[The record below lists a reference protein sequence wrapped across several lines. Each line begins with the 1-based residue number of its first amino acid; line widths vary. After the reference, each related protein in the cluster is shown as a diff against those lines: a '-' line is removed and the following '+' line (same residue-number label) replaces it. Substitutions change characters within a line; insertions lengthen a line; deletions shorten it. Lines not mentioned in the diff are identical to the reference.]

1 MTLLG
6 SRQYHELQF
15 PGTHSTSKPT
25 GQPVTGHLLQDTCYR
40 TGAGGHLLQDT
51 CYRTGAG
58 DKGFWDD
65 QDDCSRQTQKPG
77 FLFAPVRPAPRPM
90 RGWDRITQVDLDGR
104 LHMPSD
110 VL

>member
-40 TGAGGHLLQDT
+40 TGAG
-51 CYRTGAG
+51 
-58 DKGFWDD
+58 DKGFWDA
-65 QDDCSRQTQKPG
+65 QDDCSGQTQKPG

-104 LHMPSD
+104 IHMPSD